1 VRAAHVAWAGPR
13 AMQAGEMAGW
23 LQFVSAGV
31 DACIYPGLF
40 LEYLEQVLA
49 MDLEDPV
56 TQWTVKIAA
65 QILKSPIH
73 SDWPLL

>member
-1 VRAAHVAWAGPR
+1 MAWAGPR

-49 MDLEDPV
+49 MDLEDPM

-65 QILKSPIH
+65 QILKSPIY
-73 SDWPLL
+73 SDWPYFVNS